1 MLTFQ
6 GVATPTLLSIL
17 AGAGGIAIAAGTAAD
32 MLLQTSCPSN
42 RQCSVNTNI
51 NSTVSSSF
59 SPRSGED
66 AATFSST
73 PLPATQYVRLLVE
86 ITSICFHL

>member
-32 MLLQTSCPSN
+32 MLLQRRKFRRIRILFSESE
-42 RQCSVNTNI
+42 
-51 NSTVSSSF
+51 NS
-59 SPRSGED
+59 
-66 AATFSST
+66 
-73 PLPATQYVRLLVE
+73 
-86 ITSICFHL
+86 SICWNKFLWYLSGDILVQIC

>member
-6 GVATPTLLSIL
+6 GIATPTLLSIL
-17 AGAGGIAIAAGTAAD
+17 AGSGGIAIAAGTAAD

-51 NSTVSSSF
+51 TPTVSSSF

-73 PLPATQYVRLLVE
+73 PLPAT
-86 ITSICFHL
+86 